1 MKRDYTVVLALVITG
16 CVKPDPKAI
25 WESPDASID
34 EKLVAAKTLL
44 PSNATLPEIRNILG
58 KPDCWFRIHG
68 PVLSLNNDSSVPSY
82 FDDHGMQYRFGD
94 CLINVYCSDYTNN
107 ELNVR
112 YLNRIEMRKPEP
124 ASTNN
129 AVEVTIE

>member
-1 MKRDYTVVLALVITG
+1 MNLLYTVVLALVITG

-44 PSNATLPEIRNILG
+44 PSNATLSEIRNILG
-58 KPDCWFRIHG
+58 KPDRWFRIHG
-68 PVLSLNNDSSVPSY
+68 PVLSDSSAPSY
-82 FDDHGMQYRFGD
+82 FDDHGVQYRFGD

-107 ELNVR
+107 ELDVR
-112 YLNRIEMRKPEP
+112 YLNRIEARKPVP
-124 ASTNN
+124 ASTNY
-129 AVEVTIE
+129 AVEITIE